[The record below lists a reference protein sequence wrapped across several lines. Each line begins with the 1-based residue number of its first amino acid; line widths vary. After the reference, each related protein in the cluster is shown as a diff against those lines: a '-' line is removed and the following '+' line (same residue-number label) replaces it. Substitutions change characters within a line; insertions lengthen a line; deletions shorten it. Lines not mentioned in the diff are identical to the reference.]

1 MERFVGPVG
10 LPRRP
15 VCESVRTGIKLEAKC
30 GRAGLN
36 NGVVGNTGIVS
47 LY

>member
-1 MERFVGPVG
+1 MERFVAPVG

-15 VCESVRTGIKLEAKC
+15 VCESVRTGIKLEAKY
-30 GRAGLN
+30 GGAGLN
-36 NGVVGNTGIVS
+36 NGVMGNTGILT